1 MKKKLL
7 SVIAVVAVAIFAG
20 YNVYVSQHD
29 VELSDLF
36 LTNVEAL
43 ANIENQIKDV
53 NLIWLVSVKQVI
65 VIIIYIVID
74 KLVINKR
81 MKLKI
86 KFHPCNNL

>member
-43 ANIENQIKDV
+43 ANARESDLS
-53 NLIWLVSVKQVI
+53 LIHI
-65 VIIIYIVID
+65 
-74 KLVINKR
+74 
-81 MKLKI
+81 
-86 KFHPCNNL
+86 

>member
-43 ANIENQIKDV
+43 EIGRAHV
-53 NLIWLVSVKQVI
+53 
-65 VIIIYIVID
+65 
-74 KLVINKR
+74 
-81 MKLKI
+81 
-86 KFHPCNNL
+86 

>member
-29 VELSDLF
+29 VGLSDLF

-43 ANIENQIKDV
+43 ANTRESDKGCKL
-53 NLIWLVSVKQVI
+53 NLISICETSNSDHYL
-65 VIIIYIVID
+65 YR
-74 KLVINKR
+74 NR
-81 MKLKI
+81 
-86 KFHPCNNL
+86 

>member
-36 LTNVEAL
+36 LTIVEAL
-43 ANIENQIKDV
+43 ANARESDKGCKL
-53 NLIWLVSVKQVI
+53 NLISI
-65 VIIIYIVID
+65 CE
-74 KLVINKR
+74 NK
-81 MKLKI
+81 
-86 KFHPCNNL
+86 